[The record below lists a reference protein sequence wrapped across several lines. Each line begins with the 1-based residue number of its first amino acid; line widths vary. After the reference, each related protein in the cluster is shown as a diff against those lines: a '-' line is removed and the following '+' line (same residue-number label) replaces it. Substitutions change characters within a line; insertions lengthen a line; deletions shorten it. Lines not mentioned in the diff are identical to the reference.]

1 MQKGMRENGQT
12 KVLIVDDEVDI
23 CFLFDRIL
31 RKRNLKMICAYNLAE
46 AKASMQTETPSVIF
60 LDNCLPDGQGM
71 DLIPYLKQHYPGI
84 QVVMVT
90 ANDSAADKNK
100 AFQRGADDF
109 LGKPLSLA
117 RINSALDKIK
127 VPDEAV

>member
-1 MQKGMRENGQT
+1 MQKGMREQGQT
-12 KVLIVDDEVDI
+12 KILIVDDEVDI

-31 RKRNLKMICAYNLAE
+31 SKRNLKMSCAYNLAE
-46 AKASMQTETPSVIF
+46 AKAFMQIETPSVIF

-71 DLIPYLKQHYPGI
+71 DLIPYLKQHYPAT

-90 ANDSAADKNK
+90 ANDTIADKK
-100 AFQRGADDF
+100 QAFLQGADDF

-117 RINSALDKIK
+117 RINSTLDRMK
-127 VPDEAV
+127 VPHETV